1 MAKQDRPDQ
10 PGRRRR
16 WPLVLL
22 AVVVV
27 LGGLGA
33 LGWFVFLGGEAPER
47 LTLSDQAGETG
58 TGTAPAPG
66 PGTISGTW
74 KVAPGSVARYRIR
87 ETFAGAPSPV
97 EAVGQTEGIV
107 GQAVLQ
113 ENGDQVTVSTASFEA
128 DLLRLESDR
137 DRRDNAIKTRG
148 IESQRFPKATFVL
161 TQPVSA
167 PRSGGTVQA
176 VGDLTLHGVTKRVTI
191 PLQTGVAGQ
200 QVELVGSLTFPFA
213 DFDMELP
220 SIGGF
225 VSVEDQATLEVKLLL
240 AKQA

>member
-1 MAKQDRPDQ
+1 MAQQDRPDR
-10 PGRRRR
+10 PGRRR

-33 LGWFVFLGGEAPER
+33 LGWFVFLGGDAPER
-47 LTLSDQAGETG
+47 LTLSDRARETG
-58 TGTAPAPG
+58 TGTALA

-74 KVAPGSVARYRIR
+74 TVAPGSEARYRIR

-97 EAVGQTEGIV
+97 EAVGRTEGVV
-107 GQAVLQ
+107 GQAVLE
-113 ENGDQVTVSTASFEA
+113 ENGDQVTVSMASFEA
-128 DLLRLESDR
+128 DLLRLKSDR

-148 IESQRFPKATFVL
+148 IESQRFPTATFVL

-167 PRSGGTVQA
+167 PRGGGTVQA
-176 VGDLTLHGVTKRVTI
+176 IGDLTLHGVTKRVTI
-191 PLQTGVAGQ
+191 PLQTGLASQ
-200 QVELVGSLTFPFA
+200 QVELVGSLMFPFA
-213 DFDMELP
+213 DFDMEPP

-225 VSVEDQATLEVKLLL
+225 VSVEDEATLEVKLLL
-240 AKQA
+240 ARQG